1 MVNWLVFTTC
11 PEHKKQVQLIV
22 SAVSNDKAVE
32 ATLGRVI
39 PCPYGGHSNG
49 LSSFTVISI
58 DAVGS
63 YPWKPPVT
71 RIGGVSG
78 VVSTGPV
85 PKRVQTEAEAPTILQ
100 ESSRKN
106 VVEMTLDRDHL
117 GSFMDV
123 QATEPLTLQSANRR
137 VGNVIDVTLTRG
149 RERFTVIYP
158 RNEVELYDKL
168 MSTVKRVADG
178 TYMKNAII
186 ALLIAHGGATKS
198 LATGFLLANGF
209 KEATVSSVGEAV
221 SRLISDKILYS
232 FNSASFTFTR
242 YPPGASAIK
251 SEGGIGQ
258 IEQKVTS
265 EVIGEPMFGIPETTR
280 LYVIERLRFNPYLS
294 WWRPDILK
302 SQPVMKRVKTP
313 VDYLFVSITKPVPM
327 FRAAEDF
334 KKYGPYN
341 PASNSK
347 DGNTKKQLI
356 KLPSSFAYFLVQ
368 SGFAEWL
375 EKNEKTASV
384 ENIFRGMPI
393 DKVKKQVTLF

>member
-1 MVNWLVFTTC
+1 
-11 PEHKKQVQLIV
+11 VQIIV

-39 PCPYGGHSNG
+39 SCPYGNHPSG
-49 LSSFTVISI
+49 LPFFTVISV

-78 VVSTGPV
+78 VVSTGPI

-106 VVEMTLDRDHL
+106 VVEMTLDRNRS
-117 GSFMDV
+117 GNFMDV
-123 QATEPLTLQSANRR
+123 NATEPVTLQSANRR
-137 VGNVIDVTLTRG
+137 VGNIIDVTLTRG

-168 MSTVKRVADG
+168 MSTVKRVVDEI
-178 TYMKNAII
+178 YMKNAIV

-221 SRLISDKILYS
+221 SRLISEKILYS

-280 LYVIERLRFNPYLS
+280 LYIIERLRFNPYIS
-294 WWRPDILK
+294 WWRREILT
-302 SQPVMKRVKTP
+302 SQPVMKRVKAP
-313 VDYLFVSITKPVPM
+313 VEYLFVVITKSVPM
-327 FRAAEDF
+327 FKAAEDF

-341 PASNSK
+341 PVK
-347 DGNTKKQLI
+347 PEDKNTKKQLV
-356 KLPSSFAYFLVQ
+356 KLPSAFAYFLVQ

-375 EKNEKTASV
+375 EKNETTTTV